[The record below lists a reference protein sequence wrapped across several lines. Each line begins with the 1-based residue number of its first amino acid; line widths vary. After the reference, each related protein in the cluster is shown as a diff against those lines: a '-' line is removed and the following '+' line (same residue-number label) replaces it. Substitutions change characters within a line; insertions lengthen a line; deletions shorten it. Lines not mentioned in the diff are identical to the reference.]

1 MNAPRRDDVSHCR
14 SCRARIVWA
23 KTPTGATMPVDAS
36 PAADGDHVLYPG
48 PQGWL
53 VLRVH
58 EHADADRPHYKS
70 HFATCPNA
78 GAHRRERPKGA
89 RT

>member
-1 MNAPRRDDVSHCR
+1 MNAPPRVNKSICR
-14 SCRARIVWA
+14 SCNARIVWA

-36 PAADGDHVLYPG
+36 PVSDGDLVLISG

-53 VLRVH
+53 AVRVH
-58 EHADADRPHYKS
+58 DNVEPDKPRHKS

-78 GAHRRERPKGA
+78 DQHRRERVKRP
-89 RT
+89 T